1 MSFFGILLSIVLIA
15 FFGILSVKLIIGFI
29 RDIKNKNKVVLDNK
43 VEISDGIDGDE
54 PKI

>member
-1 MSFFGILLSIVLIA
+1 MSFFGVLLSIVLITL
-15 FFGILSVKLIIGFI
+15 FGSLSVKLIIGFI
-29 RDIKNKNKVVLDNK
+29 RDIKNRDKVVLENK